1 MPQSSIQLDPV
12 TKRLIAE
19 LAEWWGFPGKRNTT
33 AVIRRLVAEAHA
45 HEKAGRELA
54 AHDEA
59 MRREEDDGS
68 RKY

>member
-1 MPQSSIQLDPV
+1 MPQSSLQLDPV

-45 HEKAGRELA
+45 RESARRELA
-54 AHDEA
+54 AHDQA
-59 MRREEDDGS
+59 MKQQNS
-68 RKY
+68 